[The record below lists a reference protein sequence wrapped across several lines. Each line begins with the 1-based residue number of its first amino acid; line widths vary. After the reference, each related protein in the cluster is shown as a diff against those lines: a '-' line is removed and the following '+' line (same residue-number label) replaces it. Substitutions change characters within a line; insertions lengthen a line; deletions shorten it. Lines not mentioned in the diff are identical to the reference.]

1 LITPSNSPKRSCAD
15 HRFEFAQHTNTYLVQ
30 TITTAD
36 AKVNLLLV
44 VAIGL
49 MAVLSSQ
56 YSGASPSSARHWAV
70 LLALLAF
77 AFSVACLLA
86 AAWPR
91 LNHAPQGYLFF
102 GHLKGQTGEEL
113 YDALS
118 SIDDD
123 GLVRELALQNSA
135 LSLVAWR
142 KFLAIRLAVAALAMG
157 LVLAVVGL
165 LA

>member
-1 LITPSNSPKRSCAD
+1 MI
-15 HRFEFAQHTNTYLVQ
+15 
-30 TITTAD
+30 
-36 AKVNLLLV
+36 
-44 VAIGL
+44 
-49 MAVLSSQ
+49 
-56 YSGASPSSARHWAV
+56 

-77 AFSVACLLA
+77 AFSVVCLLV

-91 LNHAPQGYLFF
+91 LDHAPQGLLFF
-102 GHLKGQTGEEL
+102 GHLKRRTGEEV
-113 YDALS
+113 YTELS

-142 KFLAIRLAVAALAMG
+142 KFLAIRFAVAALAVG
-157 LVLAVVGL
+157 LVLAVVGF